1 MNILAIDTS
10 GPVAGCAVMADGK
23 VTYQVTMNRG
33 LTHSETIMPAV
44 DQALTASGLNCGDID
59 VFAAVAGPGSFTG
72 VRIGVCAVKGLAHA
86 VGKPCARV
94 HALEALS
101 MNFYGFDGLCCP
113 ILDARRGQ
121 VYCAAYD
128 MKGGLPSEIVAPDA
142 LPLEAFI
149 EKLGADRRL
158 VFVGDGVPAYGNRI
172 METLGSRALIAP
184 EHLINLRPDA
194 ACVLAAARPD
204 QWMAARL
211 LTPVYLRAPQ
221 AERERAAGRDHT
233 KPLRRQREEAVRASA
248 KRTEPEQSGGLPG
261 ETRGAPKAGGGA
273 TK

>member
-1 MNILAIDTS
+1 MNLLTIDTS
-10 GPVAGCAVMADGK
+10 GQVAGCAVMVDGR
-23 VTYQVTMNRG
+23 VTYQVVMNRG

-44 DQALTASGLNCGDID
+44 DQALTASGLTCGDID

-128 MKGGLPSEIVAPDA
+128 MKNGLPVEAVAPGAVPLADFIGA
-142 LPLEAFI
+142 LP
-149 EKLGADRRL
+149 ADRRL
-158 VFVGDGVPAYGNRI
+158 AFVGDGVPAYGDKI
-172 METLGSRALIAP
+172 SKMLGSRALIAP
-184 EHLINLRPDA
+184 ENLRDLRPDA

-204 QWMAARL
+204 RWMEARY
-211 LTPVYLRAPQ
+211 LTPIYLRAPQ

-233 KPLRRQREEAVRASA
+233 KPLRRQREEAA
-248 KRTEPEQSGGLPG
+248 K
-261 ETRGAPKAGGGA
+261 
-273 TK
+273 